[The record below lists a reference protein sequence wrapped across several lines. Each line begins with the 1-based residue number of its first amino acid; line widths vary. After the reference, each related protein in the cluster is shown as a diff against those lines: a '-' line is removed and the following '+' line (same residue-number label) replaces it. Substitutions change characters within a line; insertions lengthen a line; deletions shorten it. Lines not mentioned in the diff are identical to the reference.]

1 MEIRGAVVVVTGA
14 GSGIGAALC
23 RAFAAEGAHGIV
35 VADRDGAA
43 AASVAAELEA
53 ADTGTRALGLAAD
66 AADPAGWV
74 DLVAR
79 TRDAFGPIDLLCSN
93 AGIGVGGGV
102 EVADAD
108 WERLWQVNVMSHVY
122 AMRAV
127 LPAMTARGRGHVLIT
142 ASAAGLL
149 ADLGSLPYT
158 TTKHAAVGL
167 AEWLAVTHHDD
178 GVTFSCLCP
187 QVVDTPLGAGAFGY
201 RPGEDGRA
209 LMGPVL
215 SPDDVA
221 AAVVEGLLDGRF
233 LILPHP
239 EVATYVAGK
248 GTDHPRWLAG
258 MRRLRRRIL
267 HLDAPV
273 AGP

>member
-1 MEIRGAVVVVTGA
+1 MEIRDAVVIVTGA
-14 GSGIGAALC
+14 GSGIGAAMA
-23 RAFAAEGAHGIV
+23 RAFAAEHARGVV
-35 VADRDGAA
+35 VADRDGDAA
-43 AASVAAELEA
+43 ADVAADIGATCGALA
-53 ADTGTRALGLAAD
+53 VTADVG
-66 AADPAGWV
+66 DPQAWP

-79 TRDAFGPIDLLCSN
+79 TEAAFGPVDLLCSN

-108 WERLWQVNVMSHVY
+108 WDRLWRVNVMAHVY
-122 AMRAV
+122 GVRAV
-127 LPAMTARGRGHVLIT
+127 LPGMRARGRGHVLVT

-167 AEWLAVTHHDD
+167 AEWLAVTHHDED
-178 GVTFSCLCP
+178 VTFSCLCP

-215 SPDDVA
+215 TPEDVA

-248 GTDHPRWLAG
+248 GADHPRWLAG
-258 MRRLRRRIL
+258 MRRLRRRVL
-267 HLDAPV
+267 HLDGA
-273 AGP
+273 

>member
-1 MEIRGAVVVVTGA
+1 MEIRDAVVVVTGA

-23 RAFAAEGAHGIV
+23 RAFAAENARGIV
-35 VADRDGAA
+35 VADRDPDAA
-43 AASVAAELEA
+43 AAVAAELEA
-53 ADTGTRALGLAAD
+53 AGVGALALGVD
-66 AADPAGWV
+66 AADPEGWV

-108 WERLWQVNVMSHVY
+108 WDRLWRVNVMSHVY
-122 AMRAV
+122 AVRAV
-127 LPAMTARGRGHVLIT
+127 LPDMRERGGHVLIT

-158 TTKHAAVGL
+158 ATKHAAVGL
-167 AEWLAVTHHDD
+167 AEWLAVTHHDE
-178 GVTFSCLCP
+178 GVAFSCLCP

-201 RPGEDGRA
+201 RPGEEGRT

-215 SPDDVA
+215 STDDVA

-239 EVATYVAGK
+239 EVAIYLAAK
-248 GTDHPRWLAG
+248 GADHPRWLSG
-258 MRRLRRRIL
+258 MRRLRRRVL
-267 HLDAPV
+267 RLDST
-273 AGP
+273 